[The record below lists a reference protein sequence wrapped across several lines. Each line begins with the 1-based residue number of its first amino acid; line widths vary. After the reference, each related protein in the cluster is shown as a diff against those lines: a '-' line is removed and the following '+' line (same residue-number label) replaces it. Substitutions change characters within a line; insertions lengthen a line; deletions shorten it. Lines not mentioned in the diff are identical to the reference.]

1 MYYLHIL
8 TEVAEENNCH
18 FGMFTLSN
26 LALLLLL
33 VLFLESEKILER
45 QINEIPVTN
54 HT

>member
-18 FGMFTLSN
+18 FGMFALSN
-26 LALLLLL
+26 LALL
-33 VLFLESEKILER
+33 LFLESEKILER

-54 HT
+54 RT